1 MAEFVYTL
9 CALTSIL
16 CALLLLRG
24 YRKSRSALL
33 FWSGVC
39 FIGLAANN
47 LLLLVDRYVVPEL
60 DLFVPRTLIALAAM
74 SVLMYGLIFQSR

>member
-9 CALTSIL
+9 CAITSIV
-16 CALLLLRG
+16 CAILLLRA
-24 YRKSRSALL
+24 YRRARSALL
-33 FWSGVC
+33 FWSGTC

-47 LLLLVDRYVVPEL
+47 MLLLVDRYVVPDL

-74 SVLMYGLIFQSR
+74 SVLLYGLIIQSR